1 MENMTL
7 LEAQAAYQR
16 GKLEGERLYGTGAYM
31 QYDQHLKIA
40 DAPGSA
46 PYSRGF
52 VDGWQ
57 LAHIMAGGQVGK

>member
-1 MENMTL
+1 MTL

-40 DAPGSA
+40 DAPGPA

-57 LAHIMAGGQVGK
+57 LAHVMAGGRVGR